1 MSWPEAWY
9 RLRDRWLANAG
20 FQQWATRFA
29 LTRPIARHHARQT
42 FDLCAGFIYSQIVL
56 ACVQLRLLELLR
68 EGPQPAAQLASRC
81 GLSEAAM
88 QRLLCAAA
96 TLDLCRARGR
106 AKSGDCFGL
115 GFQGALLL
123 GNPALIAMIEHHAL
137 LYADLADP
145 VALLR
150 GEGQPTRLQAFW
162 SYAGAAPGSTPDNDR
177 ARQYSRL
184 MSSTQALVGAAVLDA
199 CDMSRHHRL
208 LDIGGGDGTFL
219 LAATQRAPRLEGVL
233 FDLPAVCELAAT
245 RFQRSAAVGRLT
257 VHPGDFRCDS
267 LPGGAD
273 IVSLVRVLH
282 DHDDTAVLDLLRSVR
297 AAIAP
302 SGRLLIA
309 EPLRATQGAQRMG
322 DAYFG
327 FYLLAMGQ
335 GRPRSIEEIA
345 TLLEAGGF
353 GRPREL
359 SSALPLQTRVLV
371 ASPSSVNKH

>member
-1 MSWPEAWY
+1 
-9 RLRDRWLANAG
+9 
-20 FQQWATRFA
+20 
-29 LTRPIARHHARQT
+29 
-42 FDLCAGFIYSQIVL
+42 
-56 ACVQLRLLELLR
+56 
-68 EGPQPAAQLASRC
+68 
-81 GLSEAAM
+81 
-88 QRLLCAAA
+88 
-96 TLDLCRARGR
+96 
-106 AKSGDCFGL
+106 
-115 GFQGALLL
+115 LLL